1 MIIWFYSFVCIL
13 PNKLNKKVYTMYK
26 ASSVTFHRW
35 IKFLLSMMEE
45 VRKKNSILEFVSAW
59 FYITHSFIQVCLHI
73 HQTSLR
79 IYYFILFYI
88 FVLYIGT
95 CEWKKW
101 LEPIQTYRKTVIEK
115 QHFKIMPGIFMY
127 DCDISSDIVKQMWCF
142 CS

>member
-26 ASSVTFHRW
+26 ASSVTFRRW
-35 IKFLLSMMEE
+35 IKFLLSMMGE
-45 VRKKNSILEFVSAW
+45 VRKKNSILEFVSTW
-59 FYITHSFIQVCLHI
+59 FYIAFYTVLFRFVCISTKHL
-73 HQTSLR
+73 LEL
-79 IYYFILFYI
+79 YYFILFYI

-115 QHFKIMPGIFMY
+115 QHFKIMSGIFMY
-127 DCDISSDIVKQMWCF
+127 DCDISSDIVKQI
-142 CS
+142 